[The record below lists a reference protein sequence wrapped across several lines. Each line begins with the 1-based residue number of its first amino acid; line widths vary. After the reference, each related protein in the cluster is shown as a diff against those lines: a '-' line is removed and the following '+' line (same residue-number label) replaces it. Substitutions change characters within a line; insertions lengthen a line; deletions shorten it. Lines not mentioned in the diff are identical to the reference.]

1 MRTLFRCIWQTQ
13 RCMAFS
19 IIMFERIPN
28 KSESK
33 PLRIKL
39 LTSINNSDARF
50 FNN

>member
-33 PLRIKL
+33 PLLIKR
-39 LTSINNSDARF
+39 LTSINTDARF